1 MMNGHEISGIW
12 NIRKMIPEDLDE
24 VLTIEASA
32 SPTPWS
38 KNMFIEEIQNPT
50 SGCFVMKT
58 EIGSKQPVISFICF
72 RNIAG
77 ESELI
82 NIAVHPHYR
91 RLGAGRKLMEF
102 YIEFSSR
109 RGSRAFYLEVNSSN
123 RSAIRLYQ
131 SFSYQ
136 SFGVRKKFYQEKF
149 DALLMLKKV

>member
-1 MMNGHEISGIW
+1 MNGYEIPGTW

-38 KNMFIEEIQNPT
+38 KHLFAEEIQNP
-50 SGCFVMKT
+50 SSCCFVMKI
-58 EIGSKQPVISFICF
+58 EVGPKQPVIGFICF

-77 ESELI
+77 ESELL
-82 NIAVHPHYR
+82 NIAVHPRYR

-102 YIEFSSR
+102 YIELSSR

-123 RSAIRLYQ
+123 QSAIRLYR

-136 SFGVRKKFYQEKF
+136 PFGARKKFYQGKL
-149 DALLMLKKV
+149 DALLMVKKV